1 MVAQACGRESYE
13 DHLFTYL
20 VVSVLPMLILVHI
33 QLHLISFNS
42 SVQSEFVVWEGEN
55 RRENGKVHQ
64 KPSEK
69 EDEDEKLFE
78 SFDGKASK

>member
-1 MVAQACGRESYE
+1 
-13 DHLFTYL
+13 
-20 VVSVLPMLILVHI
+20 
-33 QLHLISFNS
+33 
-42 SVQSEFVVWEGEN
+42 VVWEGEN